1 MDQVVS
7 LTKTFITGTKNKL
20 PNNRSDFKTDHT
32 FNNRQMESL
41 RVLNKYP
48 DRVPIICQKHPNA
61 GSECPPIDKIKYL
74 TPVDLTLS
82 QFMYVIRKRV
92 NLHSSKALFLFI
104 DGNIPPMNTLLSVLY
119 AQYQDEDGFLYI
131 TYNTEN
137 TFG

>member
-1 MDQVVS
+1 MEQVVS
-7 LTKTFITGTKNKL
+7 LTKIFVTGSKN
-20 PNNRSDFKTDHT
+20 NTQSNRSDFKNDHT

-48 DRVPIICQKHPNA
+48 DRIPIICQRHPN
-61 GSECPPIDKIKYL
+61 SSNDCPQIDKIKYL
-74 TPVDLTLS
+74 TPMDLTLS
-82 QFMYVIRKRV
+82 QFVYVIRKRV
-92 NLHSSKALFLFI
+92 KLLESKALFLFI